1 MPTVDSEF
9 WECATERRLAEIGQT
24 IQAERDSFSPK
35 PATFEDEYERMRRLQ
50 DVLLALQ
57 LQEEQA
63 LEHAVEVMRNRLRK
77 EEREI
82 NLQIA
87 ALCNSRLPVSRLPPE
102 ILTRIFAYRA
112 DVAYPKFSKPLNR
125 SWIAVTHV
133 CQCWRN
139 AALACPG
146 LWVNVTDR
154 FGDWWLETVI
164 ARSQDMPRLSFSI
177 IPAKTEDTGKDLP
190 RQPLLDNLPRMHRLS
205 LTSRCDGP
213 EQLQFYA
220 HFFRKDALYLQ
231 NLILRAPGAAGIPW
245 TLALMQNLATLTIDL
260 DDHWT
265 TEATASPDAPQ
276 KPCTLEVV
284 AILQRLQNL
293 TQLDLRGGFF
303 RYSDIHGDIENTTAR
318 LSALEHLCLHTTI
331 EAASVL
337 LKYIRIPSTATAV
350 FHLYYKRENADDIA
364 SLFHHIR
371 SVPSLLA
378 QDGTTTAPLISKL
391 VIRQLKTA
399 LARDIMEIRA
409 GARKAPLSQL
419 TICLAAPPSGSGIF
433 TGVTPWETS
442 IWRLLQAP
450 WSAVSTFAS
459 EDLEELDMCDWLVR
473 GGPGWADV
481 MEKAPNVR
489 TLHAS
494 SFSALALCV
503 ALSEEST
510 PAGGRVRSGDS
521 PGQNLPLAKLATLI
535 FLSVDF
541 GKKHLNTYSNDP
553 WYPSMGD
560 STDPPAYLVREML
573 RIRSNA
579 RVGPSKLY
587 LMKGL
592 VPGYVRDFLS
602 RREVQV
608 YVSANSV

>member
-1 MPTVDSEF
+1 MPTVSDIEF
-9 WECATERRLAEIGQT
+9 WERATEQELAEIGQR
-24 IQAERDSFSPK
+24 IQAERDSSSTN
-35 PATFEDEYERMRRLQ
+35 PAILEGDYVHMRYLQ

-57 LQEEQA
+57 LQKEQA
-63 LEHAVEVMRNRLRK
+63 LELTGPVISEDTRK
-77 EEREI
+77 EESKI
-82 NLQIA
+82 N
-87 ALCNSRLPVSRLPPE
+87 SGLPVSRLPPE
-102 ILTRIFAYRA
+102 ILIHIFAYRA
-112 DVAYPKFSKPLNR
+112 EDAYHEFSFDR
-125 SWIAVTHV
+125 SWISVTHV
-133 CQCWRN
+133 RQRWRN
-139 AALACPG
+139 IALACPG
-146 LWVNVTDR
+146 LWANVTDR

-293 TQLDLRGGFF
+293 TQLDLRGAFF
-303 RYSDIHGDIENTTAR
+303 RHSDLRGDIRNTTAR
-318 LSALEHLCLHTTI
+318 LSALEHLRLHTTI
-331 EAASVL
+331 EAAFVL
-337 LKYIRIPSTATAV
+337 LKHIRIPSTATAV
-350 FHLYYKRENADDIA
+350 FHLYRKRENTADIA
-364 SLFHHIR
+364 SLFRHIR
-371 SVPSLLA
+371 SVPSLPA

-391 VIRQLKTA
+391 YIGPYRTVEAGDFI
-399 LARDIMEIRA
+399 EIRA
-409 GARKAPLSQL
+409 GALKAPLGQL
-419 TICLAAPPSGSGIF
+419 TIRLAAPPSGSYKS
-433 TGVTPWETS
+433 TGLTPWETS
-442 IWRLLQAP
+442 IWRRLQAP

-459 EDLEELDMCDWLVR
+459 EHLEKLDMCDWLVR

-481 MEKAPNVR
+481 MERAPNVR

-494 SFSALALCV
+494 NLSALVLCV
-503 ALSEEST
+503 ALSEST
-510 PAGGRVRSGDS
+510 PAGGSVRSGDS
-521 PGQNLPLAKLATLI
+521 PGQNLPLDKLATLV
-535 FLSVDF
+535 LHSVNF
-541 GKKHLNTYSNDP
+541 GKKQLNTYSNDP
-553 WYPSMGD
+553 WHPSMGD
-560 STDPPAYLVREML
+560 STDPPAYLVTEMF
-573 RIRSNA
+573 RIRRKA
-579 RVGPSKLY
+579 RVGLRKLY
-587 LMKGL
+587 LIEGL